1 MKPTLETECPFQLP
15 DGVEVG
21 GYIMFTRI
29 EGKRVLYWQ
38 SPGGM
43 MVFAD
48 TEDDE
53 ILDRMEQ
60 RIERFLQPPPQR
72 RTTLK
77 WHR

>member
-1 MKPTLETECPFQLP
+1 MATTKTDCGFQLP

-21 GYIMFTRI
+21 GYIMFKRV

-53 ILDRMEQ
+53 LLDRMER
-60 RIERFLQPPPQR
+60 RIERFLLPSPQR
-72 RTTLK
+72 RTT
-77 WHR
+77 